1 MIATPQTTPG
11 AAPRSIRLVQL
22 GAGESARL
30 QTTDLEQEDC
40 ELLRALGMTDS
51 CILRVC
57 KAGDPCIVQV
67 RSTRIGLS
75 HRLAEH
81 ILVVPSQPAP

>member
-1 MIATPQTTPG
+1 MIATPQPLP
-11 AAPRSIRLVQL
+11 APAPESIRLVQL

-30 QTTDLEQEDC
+30 QTTDLEHEDC

-51 CILRVC
+51 CMLRVC

-75 HRLAEH
+75 QRLAEH